1 MLLILYV
8 THVCHNVTAHLC
20 ATRICYNHCSVATCC
35 SCFRCRS
42 CLLQCCSLLVMCAHY
57 VCSLCV
63 LMSAIMLHVSGLLM
77 IAPGLPTAN
86 YALQILAINM
96 PTAHQ

>member
-1 MLLILYV
+1 MFTSMSL
-8 THVCHNVTAHLC
+8 TA
-20 ATRICYNHCSVATCC
+20 R
-35 SCFRCRS
+35 
-42 CLLQCCSLLVMCAHY
+42 Y

-63 LMSAIMLHVSGLLM
+63 IMSTIMLHVSGLLM

-86 YALQILAINM
+86 YVLKILAINM